1 MNEYEITVD
10 IYGNWEQEPLAY
22 RIYIDDEMICE
33 REFYAM
39 DYEFYRDRILVELPA
54 DSVHNFKFEQ
64 LPTAYPNHKLAY
76 KNLLLNGKPVTA
88 TFTV

>member
-39 DYEFYRDRILVELPA
+39 DYEFYCDRILVELPP

-64 LPTAYPNHKLAY
+64 LPTVHPNHKLAY